1 MQNRQYRR
9 ALCRL
14 QKTMNRKFQ
23 MSAPA
28 TLMAKWDTSIKAE
41 KQNNTIE
48 IFDVID
54 SYWGVSAT
62 EIKKQLQEIGDNRAT
77 VLINSPG
84 GDTSEGATI
93 YNLLKSH
100 KAGVDVKVMG
110 IAASAASV
118 IAMAGETIEMMEG
131 SMMMVH
137 NSWTVAFGNRHD
149 MNYISGVLSKVDT
162 SMREIYANKTGID
175 DAKLAELLDNETY
188 LSGKEAVDLGFATH
202 ISEDEPERDKTN
214 ASLSALRTIEAALQA
229 QGLSRSERRDILKTL
244 KTEGKQNATDEDNK
258 LGAVDLSE
266 TVAEA
271 AKLKAILKGN

>member
-1 MQNRQYRR
+1 MT
-9 ALCRL
+9 
-14 QKTMNRKFQ
+14 KKFQ

-48 IFDVID
+48 IFDIID
-54 SYWGVSAT
+54 ERGGVGVGDIR
-62 EIKKQLQEIGDNRAT
+62 ERLKEIGNKRAT

-84 GDTSEGATI
+84 GDVPVGVSI
-93 YNLLKSH
+93 YNELKTH
-100 KAGVDVKVMG
+100 EAGVDIKVMG

-118 IAMAGETIEMMEG
+118 IAMAGETIEMMQG

-137 NSWTVAFGNRHD
+137 NAWTVAFGNRHD
-149 MNYISGVLSKVDT
+149 MNYISGVLSKVDA
-162 SMREIYANKTGID
+162 SMREIYAKKTGID
-175 DAKLAELLDNETY
+175 DAKLTELLDNETY
-188 LSGKEAVDLGFATH
+188 LSGKEAVELGFATH
-202 ISEDEPERDKTN
+202 VSDDEPDRDKTN

-244 KTEGKQNATDEDNK
+244 KTEGKQNATDEDDK
-258 LGAVDLSE
+258 LSAVDLSE

-271 AKLKAILKGN
+271 AKLKAILKGD

>member
-1 MQNRQYRR
+1 MT
-9 ALCRL
+9 
-14 QKTMNRKFQ
+14 KKFQ

-48 IFDVID
+48 IFDIID
-54 SYWGVSAT
+54 SYWGVNAT
-62 EIKKQLQEIGDNRAT
+62 EIKKQLQDIGDNRAT

-137 NSWTVAFGNRHD
+137 NTWTVAFGNRHD

-162 SMREIYANKTGID
+162 SMREIYAKKTKLD
-175 DAKLAELLDNETY
+175 DAKLNELLDNETY
-188 LSGKEAVDLGFATH
+188 MTGKEAVELGFATH
-202 ISEDEPERDKTN
+202 VSDDEPERDKTN

-244 KTEGKQNATDEDNK
+244 KTEGKQNATDEDDK

-271 AKLKAILKGN
+271 AKLKAILKGE

>member
-1 MQNRQYRR
+1 MT
-9 ALCRL
+9 
-14 QKTMNRKFQ
+14 KKFQ

-48 IFDVID
+48 IFDIID
-54 SYWGVSAT
+54 ERGGVGVGDIR
-62 EIKKQLQEIGDNRAT
+62 ERLKEIGNKRAT

-84 GDTSEGATI
+84 GDVTVGVSI
-93 YNLLKSH
+93 YNELKTH
-100 KAGVDVKVMG
+100 EAGVDIKVMG

-118 IAMAGETIEMMEG
+118 IAMAGETIEMMQG

-137 NSWTVAFGNRHD
+137 NAWTVAFGNRHD
-149 MNYISGVLSKVDT
+149 MNYISGVLSKVDA
-162 SMREIYANKTGID
+162 SMREIYAKKTGID
-175 DAKLAELLDNETY
+175 DAKLTELLDNETY
-188 LSGKEAVDLGFATH
+188 LSGKEAVELGFATH
-202 ISEDEPERDKTN
+202 VSDDEPDRDKTN

-244 KTEGKQNATDEDNK
+244 KTEGKQNATDEDDK
-258 LGAVDLSE
+258 LSAVDLSE

-271 AKLKAILKGN
+271 AKLKAILKGD